1 MSKETSKTEF
11 QRTWRLIDAKGQ
23 ILGRLATD
31 IAVYLRG
38 KYRPSFR
45 PHENLGDVVVVINT
59 DHLKFSGSKEK
70 TKMYRHHTR
79 WPGGL
84 REKNL
89 EEMMKKDST
98 EVLRLAVYGMIP
110 RNRLRDKIMP
120 RLKIYK
126 GSEHPHTGAPFV
138 S

>member
-1 MSKETSKTEF
+1 
-11 QRTWRLIDAKGQ
+11 
-23 ILGRLATD
+23 
-31 IAVYLRG
+31 
-38 KYRPSFR
+38 
-45 PHENLGDVVVVINT
+45 
-59 DHLKFSGSKEK
+59 
-70 TKMYRHHTR
+70 MYRHHTR